1 MINRDIITLIDS
13 EDPASEAYRSLRT
26 NIIMRQFDKDMQVI
40 NVISTSAAEGKSTT
54 ILNLG
59 VVFAQLGKKTLV
71 LDLDLR
77 LPTVH
82 KKMKVKNKV
91 GVSDVVTRNARFS
104 DALIQ
109 YAENL
114 DLITSG
120 TKIPY
125 AAEFLQSE
133 ILKEFIG
140 GLREIYDV
148 ILIDCPPVGL
158 VTDGIIVSNY
168 CDGTLLV
175 IASGQDERRDL
186 IRVKEQLEQTKTNVI
201 GIVMTKMPVSKKYYN
216 SAYRYADNS
225 KKSRKRR

>member
-201 GIVMTKMPVSKKYYN
+201 GIIMTKMPVSKKYYN

>member
-82 KKMKVKNKV
+82 KKMKVKNKI

-109 YAENL
+109 YTENL
-114 DLITSG
+114 DIITSG

-133 ILKEFIG
+133 ILKEFIN
-140 GLREIYDV
+140 GLREMYDV

-175 IASGQDERRDL
+175 IASGQDERKDL
-186 IRVKEQLEQTKTNVI
+186 VRVKEQLEQTNTNVI

-225 KKSRKRR
+225 KARKRK

>member
-1 MINRDIITLIDS
+1 MINRDIITLIDP

-26 NIIMRQFDKDMQVI
+26 NILMRQFDKDMQVI
-40 NVISTSAAEGKSTT
+40 NVISTSASEGKSTT

-59 VVFAQLGKKTLV
+59 VVFSQLGKKTLV
-71 LDLDLR
+71 IDLDLR

-91 GVSDVVTRNARFS
+91 GVTDVVTRNARFS
-104 DALIQ
+104 DSLIQ

-133 ILKEFIG
+133 ILKEFIN

-175 IASGQDERRDL
+175 IASGQDERKEL
-186 IRVKEQLEQTKTNVI
+186 LRVKEQLEQTNTNII

-216 SAYRYADNS
+216 YSYRYAESS
-225 KKSRKRR
+225 KKARK

>member
-1 MINRDIITLIDS
+1 MINRDIITLIDP

-26 NIIMRQFDKDMQVI
+26 NILMRQFDKDMQVI
-40 NVISTSAAEGKSTT
+40 NVISTSASEGKSTT

-59 VVFAQLGKKTLV
+59 VVFSQLGKKTLV
-71 LDLDLR
+71 IDLDLR

-91 GVSDVVTRNARFS
+91 GVTDVVTRNARFS
-104 DALIQ
+104 DSLIQ

-114 DLITSG
+114 DLMTSG

-133 ILKEFIG
+133 ILQEFIS
-140 GLREIYDV
+140 GLREMYDV
-148 ILIDCPPVGL
+148 ILLDCPPVGL

-168 CDGTLLV
+168 CDGTILV
-175 IASGQDERRDL
+175 IASGQDERKEL
-186 IRVKEQLEQTKTNVI
+186 LRVKEQLEQTKTNII

-216 SAYRYADNS
+216 YSYRYAESS
-225 KKSRKRR
+225 KKGRK

>member
-1 MINRDIITLIDS
+1 MINRDIITLIDP

-26 NIIMRQFDKDMQVI
+26 NILMRQFDKDMQVI
-40 NVISTSAAEGKSTT
+40 NVISTSASEGKSTT

-59 VVFAQLGKKTLV
+59 VVFSQLGKKTLV
-71 LDLDLR
+71 IDLDLR

-91 GVSDVVTRNARFS
+91 GVTDVVTRNARFS
-104 DALIQ
+104 DSLIQ

-133 ILKEFIG
+133 ILKEFIY

-175 IASGQDERRDL
+175 IASGQDERKEL
-186 IRVKEQLEQTKTNVI
+186 LRVKEQLEQTNTNI
-201 GIVMTKMPVSKKYYN
+201 TGIVMTKMPVSKKYYN
-216 SAYRYADNS
+216 YSYRYSESN
-225 KKSRKRR
+225 KKVRK

>member
-1 MINRDIITLIDS
+1 MINRDIITLIDP

-26 NIIMRQFDKDMQVI
+26 NILMRQFDKDMQVI
-40 NVISTSAAEGKSTT
+40 NVISTSASEGKSTT

-59 VVFAQLGKKTLV
+59 VVFSQLGKKTLV
-71 LDLDLR
+71 IDLDLR

-91 GVSDVVTRNARFS
+91 GVTDVVTRNARFS
-104 DALIQ
+104 DSLIQ

-133 ILKEFIG
+133 ILQEFIS

-175 IASGQDERRDL
+175 IASGQDERKEL
-186 IRVKEQLEQTKTNVI
+186 LRVKEQLEQTKTNII

-216 SAYRYADNS
+216 YSYRYSESN
-225 KKSRKRR
+225 KKARK

>member
-1 MINRDIITLIDS
+1 MINRDIITLIDP

-26 NIIMRQFDKDMQVI
+26 NILMRQFDKDMQVI
-40 NVISTSAAEGKSTT
+40 NVISTSASEGKSTT

-59 VVFAQLGKKTLV
+59 VVFSQLGKKTLV
-71 LDLDLR
+71 IDLDLR

-91 GVSDVVTRNARFS
+91 GVTDVVTRNARFS
-104 DALIQ
+104 DSLIQ

-133 ILKEFIG
+133 ILQEFIS

-175 IASGQDERRDL
+175 IASGQDERKEL
-186 IRVKEQLEQTKTNVI
+186 LRVKEQLEQTKTNII
-201 GIVMTKMPVSKKYYN
+201 GIVMTKMTVSKKYYN
-216 SAYRYADNS
+216 YSYRYSESN
-225 KKSRKRR
+225 KKARK

>member
-82 KKMKVKNKV
+82 KKMKVKNKI

-175 IASGQDERRDL
+175 IASGQDERKDL

-216 SAYRYADNS
+216 SAYRYTDNS
-225 KKSRKRR
+225 KKSRNRR

>member
-1 MINRDIITLIDS
+1 MINRDIITLIDP

-26 NIIMRQFDKDMQVI
+26 NILMRQFDKDMQVI
-40 NVISTSAAEGKSTT
+40 NVISTSASEGKSTT

-59 VVFAQLGKKTLV
+59 VVFSQLGKKTLV
-71 LDLDLR
+71 IDLDLR

-82 KKMKVKNKV
+82 KKMKVKNKM
-91 GVSDVVTRNARFS
+91 GVTDVVTRNARFS
-104 DALIQ
+104 DSLIQ

-133 ILKEFIG
+133 ILQEFIS

-175 IASGQDERRDL
+175 IASGQDERKEL
-186 IRVKEQLEQTKTNVI
+186 LRVKEQLEQTKTNII

-216 SAYRYADNS
+216 YSYRYSESN
-225 KKSRKRR
+225 KKARK

>member
-26 NIIMRQFDKDMQVI
+26 NILMRQFDHDMQVI
-40 NVISTSAAEGKSTT
+40 NVISTSASEGKSTT

-77 LPTVH
+77 LPTIH
-82 KKMKVKNKV
+82 KKMKVKNKI

-109 YAENL
+109 YTENL

-133 ILKEFIG
+133 ILKEFIS
-140 GLREIYDV
+140 GLREMYDV

-175 IASGQDERRDL
+175 VASGQDERKDL
-186 IRVKEQLEQTKTNVI
+186 LRVKEQLEQTHTNVI

-216 SAYRYADNS
+216 SAYRYAETS
-225 KKSRKRR
+225 KKARKRK